1 MASGMSSDD
10 DMPLLG
16 PLSDIP
22 ELDEADDGPFAF
34 RRKRNCQYLAPLLD
48 EHGFE
53 VHRGWPWESP
63 DDGGAAEPK
72 YRYSLASLSTP
83 KAKCIG
89 MTRRRMGRGGRV
101 VLDRAKTQFDE
112 LWRSMDFAVYNGIG
126 GKANDDVM
134 EDSADEVPFTDWPH
148 YRPVTPPHHKEEW
161 DSYCHMVKL
170 SDHQVGLPTQPV
182 MPILNRAMSSPTKA
196 FGGLGSLAAILQG

>member
-1 MASGMSSDD
+1 MINSIKQPAASSGQKRSYKKKKKSSNKRQHQYSRQEAAMASGMSSDD

-72 YRYSLASLSTP
+72 YRYENSCGLL
-83 KAKCIG
+83 
-89 MTRRRMGRGGRV
+89 
-101 VLDRAKTQFDE
+101 E
-112 LWRSMDFAVYNGIG
+112 LHS
-126 GKANDDVM
+126 
-134 EDSADEVPFTDWPH
+134 
-148 YRPVTPPHHKEEW
+148 
-161 DSYCHMVKL
+161 
-170 SDHQVGLPTQPV
+170 
-182 MPILNRAMSSPTKA
+182 
-196 FGGLGSLAAILQG
+196 

>member
-1 MASGMSSDD
+1 MINSIRPPAASSGQKRSYKKKKKSSNKRQHQYSRQEAAMASGMSSDD

-72 YRYSLASLSTP
+72 YRYENSCGLLELHSLEKNRICRYSLASLSTP

-101 VLDRAKTQFDE
+101 VLDRAKTQVRRT
-112 LWRSMDFAVYNGIG
+112 L
-126 GKANDDVM
+126 
-134 EDSADEVPFTDWPH
+134 
-148 YRPVTPPHHKEEW
+148 
-161 DSYCHMVKL
+161 
-170 SDHQVGLPTQPV
+170 
-182 MPILNRAMSSPTKA
+182 
-196 FGGLGSLAAILQG
+196 

>member
-1 MASGMSSDD
+1 MINSIKQPAASSGQKRSYKKKKKSSNKRQHQYSRQEAAMASGMSSDD

-72 YRYSLASLSTP
+72 YRYENS
-83 KAKCIG
+83 C
-89 MTRRRMGRGGRV
+89 
-101 VLDRAKTQFDE
+101 
-112 LWRSMDFAVYNGIG
+112 
-126 GKANDDVM
+126 
-134 EDSADEVPFTDWPH
+134 
-148 YRPVTPPHHKEEW
+148 
-161 DSYCHMVKL
+161 
-170 SDHQVGLPTQPV
+170 GL
-182 MPILNRAMSSPTKA
+182 L
-196 FGGLGSLAAILQG
+196 